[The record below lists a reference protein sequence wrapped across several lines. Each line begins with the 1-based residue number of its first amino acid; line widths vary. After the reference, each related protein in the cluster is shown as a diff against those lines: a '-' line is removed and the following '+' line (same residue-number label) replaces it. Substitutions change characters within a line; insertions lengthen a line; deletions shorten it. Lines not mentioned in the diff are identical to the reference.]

1 MKKFTFKGIIALFF
15 LFAFSQNESFSQTA
29 TITPAN
35 SVILAGSTQTFTVV
49 TSGFG
54 SNNNNRTFAYTITG
68 PGATI
73 PATPTSIFCTSGC
86 NSEDHSFQFPTAGTY
101 TVGVT
106 VTQTQGGS
114 NVASTSTSITV
125 VGIPNA
131 PNLWATSSSG
141 NQVSS
146 FTVTNGLYVNG
157 PTDIFDP
164 FPSTT
169 ETTAALGRSDK
180 PTAAN
185 GYFYWLPNNYTG
197 NAGLVQVYASN
208 ATGGSRTLIGSLD
221 VNGASGSDLGF
232 VRLGMD
238 GNGVGWILAADNSTV
253 FLAKFISNL
262 ANPVAITLEDANVA
276 LTGGTASTFFN
287 GDICFSG
294 TGALYALANNG
305 STTQIFIGT
314 PNGSSTTLTKKWDL
328 VSPGGATFNVNV
340 NGVAFDL
347 LGSLYVST
355 ADGLYYIN
363 AGKVNG
369 PAGTVECALVKS
381 QTGLQDLASN
391 VFPSTTL
398 LPVKLISFTG
408 TLNGSTTNLN
418 WVTESIQNF
427 SHFEVERSTD
437 GVNFTSIVNKNATGD
452 LSSRAT
458 YVYGDNMTSFGAN
471 YAVYYRLKMIDLD
484 GKFSYSNIILIRKD
498 GKAITDIRVIPNPL
512 IKGSIATIRFEA
524 SERATVNLNVLD
536 MSGRT
541 VLRQQNNVEQGTN
554 SVPLNNF
561 TTLQPG
567 TYILQMND
575 GVNVQTTKF
584 IIAK

>member
-54 SNNNNRTFAYTITG
+54 GDNSNRTFAYTITG

-73 PATPTSIFCTSGC
+73 PATPTSIICTSGC

>member
-49 TSGFG
+49 TSGLG
-54 SNNNNRTFAYTITG
+54 GDNSNRTFAYTITG

-106 VTQTQGGS
+106 VTQTESGS

>member
-73 PATPTSIFCTSGC
+73 PATPTSIICTSGC